1 MLNKNIYDPEGKRQL
16 ENLFN
21 SIIYAFLSKGSNV
34 VLPADVETYVKNGY
48 CGNVNIYPIIRKIV
62 NAAIGVKWNIV
73 DDKGEPIDEDKSDLY
88 KLLKTPNP
96 RQSFNEFV
104 DEMMCWRLSTGN
116 SYIYTIYIE
125 TGSDKGKP
133 AELWVMPAS
142 QTEIVSGGYFEA
154 VQGYKLKIG
163 NTTKEIPATS
173 VVHGKYTNLQYD
185 STGTQLYGMSPLQA
199 ALKVM
204 TATNSGYDTMSKQF
218 ENGGPDIIIT
228 GTKETAQQEW
238 TEEQFNTVW
247 DRFKAKFRKGSKE
260 RYMLKNLPV
269 EVHEIGKSLVDMN
282 VLEYMK
288 LSLRDYCNIYG
299 VPSALMNDNQY
310 ATQSA
315 NAREYQRQLWN
326 NAVIPE
332 LERTKDDLNKIAAK
346 HSAATGTPQFFNY
359 DISDIP
365 ELQADNTLM
374 SQSLSTAWWLTPNQ
388 RLQAMGLPVSE
399 NPLMDQIY
407 MPMGVLPIDEVANP
421 DSMIDEANKALDKN
435 NTKY

>member
-16 ENLFN
+16 ENQFN
-21 SIIYAFLSKGSNV
+21 RIIYAYLSKGSNIA
-34 VLPADVETYVKNGY
+34 LPDNYDTYVNKGY
-48 CGNVNIYPIIRKIV
+48 AGNVNIYPIIRKIV
-62 NAAIGVKWNIV
+62 NPAVGVKWNIV
-73 DDKGEPIDEDKSDLY
+73 DDKGEVIEETKSDLY
-88 KLLKTPNP
+88 KLLKQPNP
-96 RQSFNEFV
+96 RQSFNEFI
-104 DEMMCWRLSTGN
+104 DEMMCWRLITGN

-125 TGSDKGKP
+125 TGEYKGKP
-133 AELWVMPAS
+133 AEIWTMPAS
-142 QTEIVSGGYFEA
+142 QAEIVSGGMFEP
-154 VQGYKLKIG
+154 VRGYKFLIG
-163 NTTKEIPATS
+163 NTTIELPAEN
-173 VVHGKYTNLQYD
+173 VIHGKYTSLNYD
-185 STGTQLYGMSPLQA
+185 SLGSQLYGMSPLQA

-204 TATNSGYDTMSKQF
+204 TATNAGYDQMAKQF

-228 GTKETAQQEW
+228 NTSETAKQEW
-238 TEEQFNTVW
+238 TSEQFETIW
-247 DRFKAKFRKGSKE
+247 QKFKEKFRKGSRE

-282 VLEYMK
+282 ILEYMK

-332 LERTKDDLNKIAAK
+332 LERAKDDLNKIAAR
-346 HSAATGTPQFFNY
+346 HSSATGTPQFFNY